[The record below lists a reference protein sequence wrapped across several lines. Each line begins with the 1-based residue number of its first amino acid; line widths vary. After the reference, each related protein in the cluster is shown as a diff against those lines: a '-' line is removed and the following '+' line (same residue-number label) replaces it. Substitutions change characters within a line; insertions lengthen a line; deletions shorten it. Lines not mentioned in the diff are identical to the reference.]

1 MSPESECLQ
10 EGKAS
15 SPEYT
20 VAVYTGKEIEQSTVS
35 SLLRDILA
43 RKYTSPLELALR
55 LKRTVVQN
63 PNVVFSLESQSP
75 R

>member
-1 MSPESECLQ
+1 M
-10 EGKAS
+10 
-15 SPEYT
+15 
-20 VAVYTGKEIEQSTVS
+20 VAVHTGKEIEQSAVS

-43 RKYTSPLELALR
+43 RKYTSPLELALQ
-55 LKRTVVQN
+55 LKCTVVQN